1 MAKLIN
7 FLLKEMAKVLLGI
20 NQEEYMKEN
29 GRMIKDMDLDSRY
42 LLIITIISVNMSM
55 VRSMVREN
63 INGNLDNTMKVLG
76 RKAKS
81 MGLAIGKQ
89 KMEIP
94 IQANGPIT
102 ILMDMANINGQMAI
116 FMKENGK

>member
-1 MAKLIN
+1 
-7 FLLKEMAKVLLGI
+7 MAKVLLGI

-76 RKAKS
+76 RKAK
-81 MGLAIGKQ
+81 
-89 KMEIP
+89 
-94 IQANGPIT
+94 
-102 ILMDMANINGQMAI
+102 
-116 FMKENGK
+116 